1 MNTIWFDGIEF
12 TPLLDYEI
20 VVKDYYISRCA
31 KVLNY
36 RTKKYLNAYENYRGK
51 KEHGDFKSMRINF
64 TTDGQPYWDKGHM
77 YPAKG
82 KNKDKVKRKMH
93 LHQAV
98 KQSWEPYRNYVNTL
112 SREQLIEL
120 AMEACL
126 IDHID
131 DDPRNNKIENLQYST
146 PMKNANDRKKWLL
159 DNP

>member
-12 TPLLDYEI
+12 APLIDYEI

-36 RTKKYLNAYENYRGK
+36 HTKKYINPYENYRSK
-51 KEHGDFKSMRINF
+51 KLHGGFKSMRFNF
-64 TTDGQPYWDKGHM
+64 STDGQPYWDKGHK

-82 KNKDKVKRKMH
+82 KKKNRITRQNH

-98 KQSWEPYRNYVNTL
+98 KQSWDPYRNFLNKLT
-112 SREQLIEL
+112 RDELIEL
-120 AMEACL
+120 AMESCL

-131 DDPRNNKIENLQYST
+131 DDPRINNIDNLQYST
-146 PMKNANDRKKWLL
+146 PRKNANYRKKWESL
-159 DNP
+159 DK